1 MKCTSAFLVI
11 SFGIFAT
18 SCSKQNSLSD
28 TPPAMTIDAQKTAKE
43 KDNFRFI
50 VTPEVTGTNENSA
63 RIIYL
68 TGHCVITEG
77 HKIDSI
83 AFYEGNAIIGVYHLM
98 TETVIDGTATFTV
111 LAYKQPGTYWLT
123 AAAIDKHGTIIKTET
138 QSYTIE

>member
-1 MKCTSAFLVI
+1 MKWTYIFMVI
-11 SFGIFAT
+11 SSGIFAT

-28 TPPAMTIDAQKTAKE
+28 TPAMTLDAQKTAKE

-50 VTPEVTGTNENSA
+50 VTPEVTEINENGE

-68 TGHCVITEG
+68 TGHCIITEG

-83 AFYEGNAIIGVYHLM
+83 AFYEGNAIIDINHYLA
-98 TETVIDGTATFTV
+98 TEPVIDGAATHTA

-123 AAAIDKHGTIIKTET
+123 AAAIDKHGSIIKTEA